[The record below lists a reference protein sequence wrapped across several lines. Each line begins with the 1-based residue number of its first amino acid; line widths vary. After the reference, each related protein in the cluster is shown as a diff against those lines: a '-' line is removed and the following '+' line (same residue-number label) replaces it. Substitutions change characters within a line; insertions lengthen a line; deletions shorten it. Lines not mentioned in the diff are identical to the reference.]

1 VTSTEFIPR
10 VSILGEVLIQLEDSP
25 HIRLVVLLVFRVHRI
40 QFPRGTRR
48 GEKRA
53 TEECREA
60 SEGAFQ
66 GRCPNVEVVI
76 GIRRAGICVR
86 CSAVLREKLQ
96 QVLRRY
102 AREMCKWYEPQNIR
116 FPEGISP
123 FPATILVTPGFVH
136 KTNIP

>member
-1 VTSTEFIPR
+1 MTSTEFTPR

-25 HIRLVVLLVFRVHRI
+25 HIRLVVLFVFRVHRI

-53 TEECREA
+53 IEECREA
-60 SEGAFQ
+60 SEGSFQ
-66 GRCPNVEVVI
+66 GRCTNVEVVI
-76 GIRRAGICVR
+76 GIRCAGICVR
-86 CSAVLREKLQ
+86 CSAVPREKLQ

-102 AREMCKWYEPQNIR
+102 AREMCRWYEPQNIR

-123 FPATILVTPGFVH
+123 FPATILATPDFIH
-136 KTNIP
+136 KTNVP

>member
-1 VTSTEFIPR
+1 MTSTEFIPR

-25 HIRLVVLLVFRVHRI
+25 HIRLVVLLVLRVHRI
-40 QFPRGTRR
+40 QFARGTRR

-53 TEECREA
+53 TEECRET

-76 GIRRAGICVR
+76 GIRCAGICVR
-86 CSAVLREKLQ
+86 CSTVLRKKLQ

-102 AREMCKWYEPQNIR
+102 AREVCKRYGPQNIR
-116 FPEGISP
+116 SPEGTSP
-123 FPATILVTPGFVH
+123 FPTTILLTPDFIH
-136 KTNIP
+136 KIDVP